1 MRIKFTVNEY
11 SGRIG
16 TFKRGEETEVAD
28 DMGRKL
34 LNARIA
40 HEVDAPPAPTSITTE
55 AFAPP
60 ETTMVETPQ
69 PKRGPGRPRKNKG

>member
-16 TFKRGEETEVAD
+16 TFKRGDETEVSED
-28 DMGRKL
+28 VGRKL
-34 LNARIA
+34 INARIA
-40 HEVDAPPAPTSITTE
+40 HSVEEPPAPKSITTE

-60 ETTMVETPQ
+60 ETTSLEAPA
-69 PKRGPGRPRKNKG
+69 PKKPRGRPRKAK